1 MFSFKRD
8 GISVYNKIYEF
19 EMDLHGQNTKIVF
32 TSVSGHL
39 LTFEFSNAYRNWQ
52 SCNPEQ
58 LFDAPVMK
66 SCPENYQKIKKT
78 LEREIRTCNGLII
91 WTDCDREGENIGY
104 EIIDVCRAIKNNITV
119 KRAKFSDMTAASIT
133 RAMNNLI
140 LPDERI
146 SQAVDVRSELDLRIG
161 AAFTRFQTLRLQRV
175 FPQNIENL
183 VSYGSCQIPT
193 LGFVVQRY
201 KEIENFIPK
210 TFWKIKCKTL
220 SAHRDTKLILNTF
233 SDSQD

>member
-1 MFSFKRD
+1 MNFR
-8 GISVYNKIYEF
+8 
-19 EMDLHGQNTKIVF
+19 GQQAKMLF

-39 LTFEFSNAYRNWQ
+39 LNYEFSAEFRNWQ

-58 LFDAPVMK
+58 LFDAPVIK
-66 SCPENYQKIKKT
+66 TCPENYVKIQQT
-78 LEREIRTCNGLII
+78 LEREIRTCSGLII

-104 EIIDVCRAIKNNITV
+104 EIIDVCRAIKSNITV
-119 KRAKFSDMTAASIT
+119 ERAKFSDMTSASIH

-140 LPDERI
+140 QPDERI
-146 SQAVDVRSELDLRIG
+146 SNAVDVRSELDLRIG

-175 FPQNIENL
+175 FPQSIENNL

-201 KEIENFIPK
+201 KEIENFISRA
-210 TFWKIKCKTL
+210 FWKIKCK
-220 SAHRDTKLILNTF
+220 LNKKF
-233 SDSQD
+233 R